1 MQIRALIYFDE
12 LVRTRSMRAAAER
25 LNVQP
30 TALARQIDQ
39 LEHFFGTTL
48 VERSS
53 RGIQLTAAGELL
65 AARAG
70 KTLRELDH
78 VNQLID
84 DLQGLKRGH
93 VHIQASGATV
103 ANLLAP
109 ALADFSLVYPNIRFS
124 VTIASASEAIE
135 ALSSARADI
144 AVTLFSQPDAATKVR
159 SRAQIVYDVIA
170 ASHHPAAQLKEITI
184 AQLATYP
191 LAVPDAS
198 YGARRAFDAWFRKA
212 GQVLDPVFVTGSLEM
227 QRELVLRGAALTLLP
242 AQTVARERRA
252 GDLVV
257 IPVAG
262 GAGIRTPID
271 LCVAGDRQL
280 SFAASKL
287 VDAIDRFMREQM
299 IHAV

>member
-1 MQIRALIYFDE
+1 MQIKALIYFDE

-30 TALARQIDQ
+30 TAFARQIDQ
-39 LEHFFGTTL
+39 LEHYFGTVL
-48 VERSS
+48 IERSS

-70 KTLRELDH
+70 KTLRELNH
-78 VNQLID
+78 VHQLID

-93 VHIQASGATV
+93 VTIHANGATV

-124 VTIASASEAIE
+124 VTISSAGQAME
-135 ALSSARADI
+135 ALSSAKADM
-144 AVTLFSQPDAATKVR
+144 AVTLFSEPDPGIRVR
-159 SRAQIVYDVIA
+159 ARAQIIYDVIA
-170 ASHHPAAQLKEITI
+170 ASHHPAAHLAEMTITE
-184 AQLATYP
+184 LARFP
-191 LAVPDAS
+191 LAVPDGS
-198 YGARRAFDAWFRKA
+198 FGARRAFDAWFSKA
-212 GQVLDPVFVTGSLEM
+212 GLELDPVFVTGSLEM

-242 AQTVARERRA
+242 AQTVARERRS
-252 GDLVV
+252 GELVV
-257 IPVAG
+257 IPIAG

-287 VDAIDRFMREQM
+287 VDAVERFMREQM
-299 IHAV
+299 GK